1 MTPFNERAEDMG
13 LDISGAHKGLYS
25 YEDRYSKIAYRSL
38 GSVDIYTEDENQR
51 HPSDGA
57 GAAIKGSGDD
67 LVDISRQ
74 TLTAVLPFSCPGAA
88 LTHAPDTERAF
99 KICENSYM
107 HMNISN

>member
-1 MTPFNERAEDMG
+1 MYGDIKNQIIITQVAEKCRPGLMSADILGPPVKPVDQAIKTCIMG
-13 LDISGAHKGLYS
+13 
-25 YEDRYSKIAYRSL
+25 
-38 GSVDIYTEDENQR
+38 VF
-51 HPSDGA
+51 DGNLT

-88 LTHAPDTERAF
+88 LTHAPDTEGAF